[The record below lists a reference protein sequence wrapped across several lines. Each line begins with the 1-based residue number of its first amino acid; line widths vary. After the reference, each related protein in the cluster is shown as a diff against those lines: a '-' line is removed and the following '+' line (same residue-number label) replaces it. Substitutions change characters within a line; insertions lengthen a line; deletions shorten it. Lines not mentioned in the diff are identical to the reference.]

1 MISHVIL
8 IMIHHLQMNSLLI
21 KIQQAAQIV
30 EQRPLDTLD
39 YGIPYSVIKL
49 IWTPTKYG
57 PAVQAHLQEMTDGQP
72 IETQTFRVFLPKRIS
87 NVLTEEDTV
96 QFNNS
101 NMVYTLVYRGKV
113 GNMCNVDFY

>member
-1 MISHVIL
+1 MIL
-8 IMIHHLQMNSLLI
+8 NLIHHFLQMNSLLN

-30 EQRPLDTLD
+30 EQRPLDSLD
-39 YGIPYSVIKL
+39 YGTPYAVIKL

-87 NVLTEEDTV
+87 NVLTEEDTA
-96 QFNNS
+96 QYNNS
-101 NMVYTLVYRGKV
+101 NHVYTLIYRGKV